1 MNPNISIVIPTYN
14 CRENLK
20 ELMDSLTHQ
29 LLKPSEVLV
38 VDSSSDDAIQEYV
51 NSLNTEF
58 PVTFI
63 RSAKNYPGE
72 KRNEGAEAAS
82 SEWLAF
88 LDVGTIP
95 RQYWLQ
101 TNWNLAQEYGLDII
115 FGSTQY
121 QALNQFQMLLRAATY
136 GNVAHETTPG
146 TLVKTQIFIQSGGFI
161 EGIRAGDDQEWRL
174 QLRDIS
180 KKYKIPDVI
189 TLDYSNLPNS
199 IIPMQK
205 KYFIYYLHGAKVRA
219 QRRVRD
225 IYLSALLVFAS
236 LIVVKWNYLIGGWD
250 SNPFF
255 IPNITKIYLLS
266 LMILLLTYIIVRS
279 LFKSADQFNI
289 FHWFSK
295 LFLFLIA
302 LFTVY
307 FWNFYVADW
316 QVDSLYFIPHI
327 TKIYI
332 ASVLIASFLYRGIF
346 LPLRLG
352 ITSKFLFPKNWMIIG
367 FIGLTLDV
375 IKFPGILLGILLSP
389 FQRNLSNSE
398 KN

>member
-1 MNPNISIVIPTYN
+1 MHSNISLVIPTYN
-14 CRENLK
+14 CLESLK
-20 ELMDSLTHQ
+20 LLIDALIKQS
-29 LLKPSEVLV
+29 LKPSEVFV
-38 VDSSSDDAIQEYV
+38 VDSSPDNLIQSYV
-51 NSLNTEF
+51 NSLNIEF

-63 RSAKNYPGE
+63 RSKKNYPGE

-95 RQYWLQ
+95 RELWLR
-101 TNWNLAQEYGLDII
+101 TNFTMAQEYGLDII

-136 GNVAHETTPG
+136 GSIAHETTPG
-146 TLVKTQIFIQSGGFI
+146 TLVKTKTFIQSGGFI

-180 KKYKIPDVI
+180 KKYKTPDI
-189 TLDYSNLPNS
+189 TTLDYSSLPSS
-199 IIPMQK
+199 ILPMQK

-236 LIVVKWNYLIGGWD
+236 LIIVKWNYLIGGWD

-266 LMILLLTYIIVRS
+266 IMIFLLSYITLRS
-279 LFKSADQFNI
+279 FFKSSDLFNI
-289 FHWFSK
+289 FHFFSK
-295 LFLFLIA
+295 LFLFFIA

-316 QVDSLYFIPHI
+316 EVDSLYFIPHI

-332 ASVLIASFLYRGIF
+332 ASILIASFLYRGIF

-352 ITSKFLFPKNWMIIG
+352 IENNFLFPKNWMIIG
-367 FIGLTLDV
+367 CIGLSLDL
-375 IKFPGILLGILLSP
+375 IKVPGILLGILLSP
-389 FQRNLSNSE
+389 FQKNLSNA
-398 KN
+398 